1 MLSTVEPC
9 ETSQARGGSFWDQN
23 DPGPSQEG
31 KIEDQ
36 PIECSHACSKR
47 MMTSSGSDRDVCLT
61 ASGLPLIWRQ
71 TLDAKRKT
79 WASRRL
85 LHADLPWDRHRIRS
99 SVHRQSKAPPRFA
112 NLWRVCMESDK
123 AEAGAKGDDTPRIR
137 RLPESVVNRIAAGEV
152 VVRPSAAL
160 KELLENSLDAGAT
173 SITITARQGG
183 LKLLQVSDDG
193 NGIPREDLAL
203 LCQRF
208 ATSKLRTYEDLAGVS
223 TFGFRGEA
231 LASISHVSRLSV
243 LTKTKDSD
251 VAYKATYLDGVL
263 RSDPEPTAG
272 CEGTAMI
279 IEDMFYN
286 LTPRK
291 NALKSPSDEYRAIV
305 EVVSRYALRY
315 PKVAFICR
323 RSPTGNSSR
332 VVAASDVRT
341 ELCSSVK
348 DNIRAGF
355 GSSVANELLSFDIDI
370 AQATATAS
378 AYVSSANFSMK
389 KAVFILFINGRLVDC
404 QPFRRGVLAAYACF
418 LPKSGH
424 PFVYI
429 DLRMNQEDIDVN
441 VHPTKKEVRFLNEEV
456 IVEAVVELLI
466 EKLKTT
472 ETSRTFLAQ
481 SIIAADGSG
490 LRAELPSAYDAP
502 SEPNQSQS
510 VEKDRFV
517 AGEVDGATQD
527 IETVDELTGQAD
539 AHSDD
544 ELPDRP
550 DSPNEL
556 RASPEAEINDVED
569 VNGAAFVPS
578 SAKTSRTQNAR
589 VSEDLVVRP
598 SSKSRNVHAKNK
610 VRTGSSAPVGLYD
623 VYLSRNNESS
633 LALGIQT
640 WRKRRPDALPLLTSV
655 QTMLNESQHNAH
667 RGLSQVLKEHI
678 YVGVASDKFVLL
690 QHSTKLMLAEIDPI
704 LVELM
709 YQQTLTRFADQNTF
723 CLDPPAPVTKLLEG
737 YVETLDESG
746 MRTNVKTCTTILL
759 EKASMLSEYYG
770 ISFQG
775 QGADDVEIK
784 TLPLLLP
791 DVMPDMRYFGSF
803 LYHLAADVNWSE
815 EISCLEGISVAIADW
830 YGKHWIPAPS
840 ADSEVKSSGD
850 ENRGENVDDIAA
862 APTSAL
868 KKSPDSET
876 ERREWMLRHILFAS
890 LRKDF
895 YPPQRF
901 FTQKVIREITSTARL
916 YKVFER
922 C

>member
-1 MLSTVEPC
+1 MEENKPEP
-9 ETSQARGGSFWDQN
+9 
-23 DPGPSQEG
+23 
-31 KIEDQ
+31 
-36 PIECSHACSKR
+36 
-47 MMTSSGSDRDVCLT
+47 V
-61 ASGLPLIWRQ
+61 
-71 TLDAKRKT
+71 
-79 WASRRL
+79 
-85 LHADLPWDRHRIRS
+85 
-99 SVHRQSKAPPRFA
+99 
-112 NLWRVCMESDK
+112 
-123 AEAGAKGDDTPRIR
+123 AKGDDTPRIR
-137 RLPESVVNRIAAGEV
+137 RLPENVVNRIAAGEV

-183 LKLLQVSDDG
+183 LKLLQVGDDG
-193 NGIPREDLAL
+193 KGIPKEDLAL

-208 ATSKLRTYEDLAGVS
+208 ATSKLRTFEDLAGVS

-243 LTKTKDSD
+243 LTKTKESD
-251 VAYKATYLDGVL
+251 VAYRASYLGGLL

-272 CEGTAMI
+272 CEGTTMI

-286 LTPRK
+286 LTPRR

-315 PKVAFICR
+315 PEVAFICR

-355 GSSVANELLSFDIDI
+355 GSSVANELLSFDLDI
-370 AQATATAS
+370 TQAKATAS

-404 QPFRRGVLAAYACF
+404 QPFKRGILAAYACF

-429 DLRMNQEDIDVN
+429 DLRMSQADIDVN

-456 IVEAVVELLI
+456 IVEAVVEMLI

-481 SIIAADGSG
+481 SIIAADGSS
-490 LRAELPSAYDAP
+490 LRAQLPSAGDAP
-502 SEPNQSQS
+502 IGPDQSQS
-510 VEKDRFV
+510 VQKEGLVSR
-517 AGEVDGATQD
+517 EVDGTPHD
-527 IETVDELTGQAD
+527 IEIVKELTGQAD
-539 AHSDD
+539 DDD
-544 ELPDRP
+544 EGEIPDRR
-550 DSPNEL
+550 DSSIEL
-556 RASPEAEINDVED
+556 SASPETEVVDVDD
-569 VNGAAFVPS
+569 VDDAAFVPS
-578 SAKTSRTQNAR
+578 SAKTSRTQSAR
-589 VSEDLVVRP
+589 VTSAGSNESVIVRQ
-598 SSKSRNVHAKNK
+598 SSKSKSLYAKDK
-610 VRTGSSAPVGLYD
+610 VRTGSNAPVGLYD
-623 VYLSRNNESS
+623 VYLSRNSGSS
-633 LALGIQT
+633 SALGIQT
-640 WRKRRPDALPLLTSV
+640 WRKRRLDALPLLTSV
-655 QTMLNESQHNAH
+655 QTMLDELQNNAH
-667 RGLSQVLKEHI
+667 RGLSQVLKDHI

-709 YQQTLTRFADQNTF
+709 YQQTITRFADQDTF
-723 CLDPPAPVTKLLEG
+723 CLDPPAPVTKLLES
-737 YVETLDESG
+737 YVQTMDESG
-746 MRTNVKTCTTILL
+746 MRTSVETCTTVLL
-759 EKASMLSEYYG
+759 EKAPMLSEYYG
-770 ISFQG
+770 ISFQE
-775 QGADDVEIK
+775 QGADGVEIE

-791 DVMPDMRYFGSF
+791 DVMPDMRYFGAF
-803 LYHLAADVNWSE
+803 LYHLAADTDWSE
-815 EISCLEGISVAIADW
+815 EVSCLKGISRAIADW

-840 ADSEVKSSGD
+840 ADGEVKSSCDG
-850 ENRGENVDDIAA
+850 NRDENVDDIAS

-868 KKSPDSET
+868 TKSPDSEE
-876 ERREWMLRHILFAS
+876 ERKEWVLRHILFAS